1 MTVPRHARQH
11 EGATGPLAGLLVADF
26 SRVLAGPYCT
36 MLLADL
42 GATVVKVEGPAG
54 DETRHW
60 MPPSRDGEA
69 TYYLSINRGK
79 RAITLDLDDAEDLAV
94 ARALAHRADVV
105 IANFKPGGLTRF
117 GLDYDAVHDANP
129 RGVYVS
135 ITGFGADS
143 ALPGYDVLGQ
153 ALSGLMSVT
162 GAPDGEP
169 TKTGV
174 AIVDVVTGLHAGLG
188 ALAALRHR
196 DATGEGQHVEVN
208 LLSSA
213 LSALVNQSGAYA
225 VAGVVPE
232 RLGNDHPSVYPY
244 GPFPTADGELVLAVG
259 NDGQFQRLCL
269 VLEIPDAATDPRFLR
284 NADRSTGRE
293 ALRPVLERALAAHPA
308 TEWESRLTAA
318 GVPCAPILAMDAAF
332 ARARAL
338 GLDPVAHA
346 GAQRVPGVRHPISF
360 SATPPAYPLAPP
372 AADADRAWVRRLLD
386 DPVP

>member
-1 MTVPRHARQH
+1 MTP
-11 EGATGPLAGLLVADF
+11 ATPDPAPDPAPGPLAGLVVADF

-60 MPPSRDGEA
+60 MPPAHDGES

-79 RAITLDLDDAEDLAV
+79 RAITLDFDDPGDLAL
-94 ARALAHRADVV
+94 ATALAHRADVL
-105 IANFKPGGLTRF
+105 IANFKPGGLDRF
-117 GLDYDAVHDANP
+117 ALDYDSVHAANP
-129 RGVYVS
+129 RAVYVS
-135 ITGFGADS
+135 ITGFGPGS
-143 ALPGYDVLGQ
+143 ALPGYDVLAQ

-169 TKTGV
+169 TKAGV
-174 AIVDVVTGLHAGLG
+174 AILDVVTGLHAGVG

-225 VAGVVPE
+225 IAGVVPE

-259 NDGQFQRLCL
+259 NDAQFRRLCG
-269 VLEIPDAATDPRFLR
+269 VLQIPDAATDPRFQR
-284 NADRSTGRE
+284 NADRSAGRE
-293 ALRPVLERALAAHPA
+293 ALRPQLERALKARPA
-308 TEWESRLTAA
+308 TEWEPLLTAA

-332 ARARAL
+332 ARARTL

-346 GAQRVPGVRHPISF
+346 GGAQVPGVRHPISL
-360 SATPPAYPLAPP
+360 SATPPSYPLAPP
-372 AADADRAWVRRLLD
+372 SPDADREWVRRLITQRD
-386 DPVP
+386 E

>member
-1 MTVPRHARQH
+1 MTDPEERSP
-11 EGATGPLAGLLVADF
+11 GPLAGVVVADF

-36 MLLADL
+36 MLLTDL

-60 MPPSRDGEA
+60 MPPSHDGEA

-79 RAITLDLDDAEDLAV
+79 RAITLDFDVPGDLAL
-94 ARALAHRADVV
+94 ARSLAHRADVV
-105 IANFKPGGLTRF
+105 IANFKPGGLDRF
-117 GLDYDAVHDANP
+117 GLDFDSVHAVNP
-129 RGVYVS
+129 RAVYVS

-143 ALPGYDVLGQ
+143 ALPGYDVLAQ

-162 GAPDGEP
+162 GAPEGEP
-169 TKTGV
+169 TKAGV

-225 VAGVVPE
+225 IAGVVPE

-259 NDGQFQRLCL
+259 NDGQFQRLCR
-269 VLEIPDAATDPRFLR
+269 VLQIPDAATDPRFLR
-284 NADRSTGRE
+284 NADRSTGRAE
-293 ALRPVLERALAAHPA
+293 LRPVLVQALAVRPA
-308 TEWESRLTAA
+308 TELEALLTAA
-318 GVPCAPILAMDAAF
+318 GVPCAPILTMDAAF
-332 ARARAL
+332 DRARAL

-346 GAQRVPGVRHPISF
+346 GDAQVPGVRHPISF

-372 AADADRAWVRRLLD
+372 GPDADREWVRRLLG
-386 DPVP
+386 DPVR